1 MLNGLLPLAFLYTQT
16 TCPGVTSPRVGCP
29 SHQPLILT
37 GLTTG
42 KSDEDIFSKELVYYS
57 QLTLACVKLSKKIL
71 NNTPIFSGLL
81 QTYRNQFIHSKAK

>member
-37 GLTTG
+37 SLTTG
-42 KSDEDIFSKELVYYS
+42 KSNEDIFSKELVYYS
-57 QLTLACVKLSKKIL
+57 KLTLACVKLSKK
-71 NNTPIFSGLL
+71 NSKQHTYLL
-81 QTYRNQFIHSKAK
+81 WTITNI